1 MAWRLAGIRGTA
13 GTLDQVGM
21 HQRYCC
27 TVLSAQSARLDALSE
42 GRSKGA
48 TLQAEHKAKISAR
61 ERLVNPNMRSENKTS
76 KVCLSARS
84 YLIFGSKLQEL
95 AKWHEIECGG
105 GGTAQFPPPTSLKN
119 SNSSES
125 HQIANILG
133 RGPKI
138 HHKDVF

>member
-1 MAWRLAGIRGTA
+1 MTDSEAVLNPGAVDAVKVSPCPTHSPGRAPMAWWLAGIRGTA

-27 TVLSAQSARLDALSE
+27 TVLSAQSARLDALPE

-95 AKWHEIECGG
+95 AK
-105 GGTAQFPPPTSLKN
+105 
-119 SNSSES
+119 
-125 HQIANILG
+125 
-133 RGPKI
+133 
-138 HHKDVF
+138 

>member
-27 TVLSAQSARLDALSE
+27 TVLSAQSARLDALPE

-61 ERLVNPNMRSENKTS
+61 ERLENMRSEY
-76 KVCLSARS
+76 RRGPPP
-84 YLIFGSKLQEL
+84 IFGGSRVG
-95 AKWHEIECGG
+95 I
-105 GGTAQFPPPTSLKN
+105 LKT
-119 SNSSES
+119 
-125 HQIANILG
+125 
-133 RGPKI
+133 
-138 HHKDVF
+138 